1 MKSNYYIIEE
11 QVNSNDLNESRIN
24 NRLSL
29 RKKNYN
35 KIINNKRKLIS
46 EIDMLFPQNSSEQ
59 SQNNLI
65 NNNLLKI
72 LTNEQILNIINKF
85 NEKPEINDLT
95 ELFQCLFSLDF
106 SFDQNSLK
114 TIDFIND
121 NNIFIFLVDLLEKI
135 VKLNNIDNNPQIIF
149 KILQI
154 LFKYSSK
161 KENNKNL
168 SNCINNK
175 IYIFNNLFSYIHNNQ
190 TIIKKT
196 DILLYSIIILYNL
209 SLESPFLLNIIK
221 KNKIQEQVLS
231 IINDKKINLNIND
244 RNIYFVINFLSL
256 ELLEK
261 NVINLEENYIQNIFN
276 LLNNKGI
283 TSSSAKVQDLS
294 IYCLCNITSLYE
306 SENFYKKIVYSGI
319 FNNIYQYIKKS
330 ENINSIIVSLKI
342 VNNILTEKNVD
353 LNTFIKSDL
362 LSGLMQLII
371 NYEHNKA
378 NISVDLLY
386 HVINIF
392 RYLVKSPLFYSII
405 DNNRKFMINII
416 YLIGKISNNVTLE
429 ILSFIKNVI
438 NESFTIS
445 QLLILNNTELMSNL
459 ISIVRDT
466 YNNDKIRTMALVI
479 LGKIIDYNNENIDN
493 ENLEKSK
500 IKALEIQ
507 LKELIELNLLNH
519 SNINETLKK
528 AFKEILNMINEE

>member
-11 QVNSNDLNESRIN
+11 QLNSNDLNESRIN

-59 SQNNLI
+59 SQNNLN

-121 NNIFIFLVDLLEKI
+121 NNLFIFLVDLLEKI
-135 VKLNNIDNNPQIIF
+135 IKLNNIDNIPQIIF
-149 KILQI
+149 KTLQI

>member
-1 MKSNYYIIEE
+1 MKSNYYIIED
-11 QVNSNDLNESRIN
+11 QLNSNDLNESRIN

-59 SQNNLI
+59 SQNNLN

-121 NNIFIFLVDLLEKI
+121 NNLFIFLVDLLEKI
-135 VKLNNIDNNPQIIF
+135 VKLNNIDNIPQIIF

>member
-1 MKSNYYIIEE
+1 
-11 QVNSNDLNESRIN
+11 
-24 NRLSL
+24 
-29 RKKNYN
+29 
-35 KIINNKRKLIS
+35 
-46 EIDMLFPQNSSEQ
+46 MLFPQNSSEQ
-59 SQNNLI
+59 SQNNLN

-378 NISVDLLY
+378 NISSDLLY

-392 RYLVKSPLFYSII
+392 RYLVKSPLFYSLI

-459 ISIVRDT
+459 ISIVRET
-466 YNNDKIRTMALVI
+466 YNNDKI
-479 LGKIIDYNNENIDN
+479 
-493 ENLEKSK
+493 
-500 IKALEIQ
+500 
-507 LKELIELNLLNH
+507 ELWLWL
-519 SNINETLKK
+519 
-528 AFKEILNMINEE
+528 F

>member
-11 QVNSNDLNESRIN
+11 QLNSNDLNESRIN

-59 SQNNLI
+59 SQNNLN

-190 TIIKKT
+190 AIIKKT

>member
-11 QVNSNDLNESRIN
+11 QLNSNDLNESRIN

-59 SQNNLI
+59 SQNNLN

-121 NNIFIFLVDLLEKI
+121 SNIFIFLVDLLEKI
-135 VKLNNIDNNPQIIF
+135 VKLNNIDNIPQIIF

-342 VNNILTEKNVD
+342 VNNILTEKNVE

-378 NISVDLLY
+378 NISGDLLY

-392 RYLVKSPLFYSII
+392 RYLVKSPLFYSLI

-416 YLIGKISNNVTLE
+416 YLIGKFSNNVTLE

>member
-11 QVNSNDLNESRIN
+11 QLNSNDLNESRIN

-59 SQNNLI
+59 SQNNLN

-121 NNIFIFLVDLLEKI
+121 NNIFIFLVNLLEKI

-190 TIIKKT
+190 AIIKKT

-392 RYLVKSPLFYSII
+392 RYLVKSPLFYSLI

-459 ISIVRDT
+459 IFIVRDT

-479 LGKIIDYNNENIDN
+479 LGKIIDYNNENVDN

>member
-1 MKSNYYIIEE
+1 M
-11 QVNSNDLNESRIN
+11 
-24 NRLSL
+24 
-29 RKKNYN
+29 
-35 KIINNKRKLIS
+35 
-46 EIDMLFPQNSSEQ
+46 
-59 SQNNLI
+59 
-65 NNNLLKI
+65 
-72 LTNEQILNIINKF
+72 
-85 NEKPEINDLT
+85 
-95 ELFQCLFSLDF
+95 
-106 SFDQNSLK
+106 
-114 TIDFIND
+114 
-121 NNIFIFLVDLLEKI
+121 
-135 VKLNNIDNNPQIIF
+135 
-149 KILQI
+149 
-154 LFKYSSK
+154 
-161 KENNKNL
+161 
-168 SNCINNK
+168 
-175 IYIFNNLFSYIHNNQ
+175 
-190 TIIKKT
+190 
-196 DILLYSIIILYNL
+196 
-209 SLESPFLLNIIK
+209 
-221 KNKIQEQVLS
+221 
-231 IINDKKINLNIND
+231 
-244 RNIYFVINFLSL
+244 
-256 ELLEK
+256 
-261 NVINLEENYIQNIFN
+261 
-276 LLNNKGI
+276 
-283 TSSSAKVQDLS
+283 
-294 IYCLCNITSLYE
+294 
-306 SENFYKKIVYSGI
+306 
-319 FNNIYQYIKKS
+319 
-330 ENINSIIVSLKI
+330 SLKI

-378 NISVDLLY
+378 NISGDLLY

-392 RYLVKSPLFYSII
+392 RYLVKSPLFYSLI

-479 LGKIIDYNNENIDN
+479 LGKIIDYNNENVDN

>member
-11 QVNSNDLNESRIN
+11 QLNSNDLNESRIN

-59 SQNNLI
+59 SQNNLN

-72 LTNEQILNIINKF
+72 LTNEQIINIINKF

-95 ELFQCLFSLDF
+95 ELFQFLFSLDF

-135 VKLNNIDNNPQIIF
+135 VKLNNIDNIPQIIF
-149 KILQI
+149 KTLQI

-190 TIIKKT
+190 AIIKKT

-378 NISVDLLY
+378 NISSDLLY

-459 ISIVRDT
+459 IFIVRDT

>member
-11 QVNSNDLNESRIN
+11 QLNSNDLNESRIN

-35 KIINNKRKLIS
+35 KMINNKRKLIS

-59 SQNNLI
+59 SQNNLN

>member
-1 MKSNYYIIEE
+1 MNPKYSILDNQLKSHEL
-11 QVNSNDLNESRIN
+11 NDSRIN
-24 NRLSL
+24 SRLSL

-35 KIINNKRKLIS
+35 KIFNNKRMLVS
-46 EIDMLFPQNSSEQ
+46 ELETLFPQESVYNYD
-59 SQNNLI
+59 
-65 NNNLLKI
+65 LLKI
-72 LTNEQILNIINKF
+72 LPNIQILKIIQNM
-85 NEKPEINDLT
+85 NHQSLLDNRT
-95 ELFQCLFSLDF
+95 ELFQCLFSIDF
-106 SFDQNSLK
+106 NMNQNSND
-114 TIDFIND
+114 TVVFINEKK
-121 NNIFIFLVDLLEKI
+121 IYIFLIDLLEQAVNI
-135 VKLNNIDNNPQIIF
+135 NNKNNTSQLIF

-378 NISVDLLY
+378 NISGDLLY

-493 ENLEKSK
+493 ENLERSK

>member
-11 QVNSNDLNESRIN
+11 QLNSNDLNESRIN

-59 SQNNLI
+59 SQNNLN

-121 NNIFIFLVDLLEKI
+121 NNIFIFLVNLLEKI

-306 SENFYKKIVYSGI
+306 SEIFYKKIVYSGI

-378 NISVDLLY
+378 NISSDLLY

-392 RYLVKSPLFYSII
+392 RYLVKSPLFYSLI

-493 ENLEKSK
+493 ANLEKSK

>member
-11 QVNSNDLNESRIN
+11 QLNSNDLNESRIN

-59 SQNNLI
+59 SQNNLN

-121 NNIFIFLVDLLEKI
+121 NNIFIFLVNLLEKI

-371 NYEHNKA
+371 NYERNKA
-378 NISVDLLY
+378 NISGDLLY

>member
-11 QVNSNDLNESRIN
+11 QLNSNDLNESRIN

-59 SQNNLI
+59 SQNNLN

-135 VKLNNIDNNPQIIF
+135 VKLNNIDNIPQIIF
-149 KILQI
+149 KTLQI

-190 TIIKKT
+190 AIIKKT

-378 NISVDLLY
+378 NISSDLLY

-493 ENLEKSK
+493 KNLEKSK